1 MKRYLRFFLLVSL
14 VPLLALGCTTY
25 HHRLYSG
32 PQLPRSSIAILFCD
46 PGNPAWVLQVDERQG
61 PNWGVK
67 HDHSHRK
74 YNQADGSFCIEL
86 LPGPHT
92 LKLCYYESDSSGE
105 MWSVRPREI
114 EFEAERGFAYT
125 LKPRVW
131 KGTTRIARP
140 TTQKN
145 DGEALRLVGKWEPE
159 VLCVGPIPRFF
170 SPNRLLSELPALRP
184 KGY

>member
-1 MKRYLRFFLLVSL
+1 MRRYPSFLLLISSVF
-14 VPLLALGCTTY
+14 LLALGCTTY

-32 PQLPRSSIAILFCD
+32 PQRPKSSIAILFCD
-46 PGNPAWVLQVDERQG
+46 PGNPVWVLEVDGRQG
-61 PNWGVK
+61 PNRGVK
-67 HDHSHRK
+67 HGHLHWK

-92 LKLCYYESDSSGE
+92 LKLCYYESDSSGD
-105 MWSVRPREI
+105 MWSVHPREI

-125 LKPRVW
+125 LRPGVS
-131 KGTTRIARP
+131 KGTTAIARL
-140 TTQKN
+140 TTQKS
-145 DGEALRLVGKWEPE
+145 DGEAMRLVGKWEPE

-184 KGY
+184 SGY